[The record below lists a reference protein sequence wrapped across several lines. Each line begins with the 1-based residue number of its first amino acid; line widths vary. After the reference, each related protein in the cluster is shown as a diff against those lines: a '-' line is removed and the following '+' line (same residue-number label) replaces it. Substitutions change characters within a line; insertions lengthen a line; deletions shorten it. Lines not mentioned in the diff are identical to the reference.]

1 MSKTVSVISKNFY
14 TVNPDSIDEYIAAGG
29 FEALKKAVTM
39 KPEEIIE
46 ILNKSDLQG
55 RGGAAFSVATKWNH
69 ALRVSAPVKGIMCNA
84 DEGEP
89 GTFKDRSLLEH
100 NPFGVIEGMIIGAY
114 VGGGSEMNHAR
125 IYIREEYT
133 YLHGRVRNAI
143 KQAEERGF
151 LGNNILGTG
160 LNIEMKV
167 VSGAGAYVCGESS
180 ALLES
185 TEGKAGRPRIKPP
198 RLNNVGLY
206 NLPTLLN
213 NVESYSIVPILVRD
227 DSEYRSYGTEKS
239 IGTKMIS
246 VSGNVQKPGVYEI
259 PFGTTIREV
268 VYDIAG
274 GLSSELPL
282 KFVQI
287 GGASGAIVPAS
298 QLDTPISYEGL
309 AEIGVAVGSGAVVVA
324 DESNSMLDYF
334 DSLAHFFAEESCGKC
349 TPCREGNRQLVKI
362 VGLMKSGKAT
372 MADFERLV
380 SMLELMKGASFCGL
394 GKTEPAPFLAAI
406 KHFEDEV
413 KGYFK

>member
-1 MSKTVSVISKNFY
+1 MSKAVSVISKNFNRI
-14 TVNPDSIDEYIAAGG
+14 NPDSIDDYIAAGG
-29 FEALKKAVTM
+29 FEALKKAITM
-39 KPEEIIE
+39 KAEEI
-46 ILNKSDLQG
+46 LALLDKSDLQG
-55 RGGAAFSVATKWNH
+55 RGGAAFSVAKKWTH
-69 ALRVSAPVKGIMCNA
+69 AVKVPAPVKGVMCNA

-89 GTFKDRSLLEH
+89 GTFKDRALLEH

-125 IYIREEYT
+125 IYIREEYG
-133 YLHGRVRNAI
+133 YLHDRVRNAI
-143 KQAEERGF
+143 RQSEERGF
-151 LGNNILGTG
+151 LGKDILGTG

-213 NVESYSIVPILVRD
+213 NVETYSIVPILVND
-227 DSEYRSYGTEKS
+227 DTEYRSYGTEKS

-246 VSGNVQKPGVYEI
+246 VSGKVKKPGVYEI

-268 VYDIAG
+268 IYDIAG
-274 GLSSELPL
+274 GLSSDRPL

-298 QLDTPISYEGL
+298 QIDVQISYEGL
-309 AEIGVAVGSGAVVVA
+309 DEIGVAVGSGAIVVA
-324 DESNSMLDYF
+324 DDSNSMLDYF
-334 DSLAHFFAEESCGKC
+334 ESLAHFFAEESCGKC
-349 TPCREGNRQLVKI
+349 TPCREGNRQLVRT
-362 VGLMKSGKAT
+362 VALMKSGQAT
-372 MADFERLV
+372 AADYARLAGA
-380 SMLELMKGASFCGL
+380 LELMKGTSFCGL
-394 GKTEPAPFLAAI
+394 GKTEPAPFISAI
-406 KHFEDEV
+406 EHFEEEV
-413 KGYFK
+413 KSYFK

>member
-1 MSKTVSVISKNFY
+1 MSKPVSIISKNFY
-14 TVNPDSIDEYIAAGG
+14 NINPDSIDDYIAAGG
-29 FEALKKAVTM
+29 FEALKKAVAM
-39 KPEEIIE
+39 KPEEIID
-46 ILNKSDLQG
+46 IFDRSDLQG
-55 RGGAAFSVATKWNH
+55 RGGAAFSVAKKWTH
-69 ALRVSAPVKGIMCNA
+69 ALRVPAPIKGIMCNA

-89 GTFKDRSLLEH
+89 GTFKDRALLEH
-100 NPFGVIEGMIIGAY
+100 NPFGVIEGMVIGAY
-114 VGGGSEMNHAR
+114 VGGGSQMNHAR
-125 IYIREEYT
+125 IYIREEYS
-133 YLHGRVRNAI
+133 YLHARMKNAI
-143 KQAEERGF
+143 RQSEEMGF
-151 LGNNILGTG
+151 LGKNILGTG

-213 NVESYSIVPILVRD
+213 NVESYSIVPILVSD
-227 DSEYRSYGTEKS
+227 DSEYRSHGTEKS

-246 VSGNVQKPGVYEI
+246 VSGKVQKPGVYEI

-274 GLSSELPL
+274 GPSSKLPL

-287 GGASGAIVPAS
+287 GGASGAIVPAKE
-298 QLDTPISYEGL
+298 LDTPISYEGL
-309 AEIGVAVGSGAVVVA
+309 AEIGVAVGSGAIVVA

-334 DSLAHFFAEESCGKC
+334 ESLAHFFAHESCGKC
-349 TPCREGNRQLVKI
+349 TPCREGNRQLVRI
-362 VGLMKSGKAT
+362 VEHMKSGNAT
-372 MADFERLV
+372 SADFQRL
-380 SMLELMKGASFCGL
+380 SGILKHMKGSSFCGL
-394 GKTEPAPFLAAI
+394 GKTEPAPFLSAI
-406 KHFEDEV
+406 KHFEDEI

>member
-1 MSKTVSVISKNFY
+1 MSKPASIISKNFY
-14 TVNPDSIDEYIAAGG
+14 KVNPDSIDDYIAAGG
-29 FEALKKAVTM
+29 FEGLKKAVSM

-46 ILNKSDLQG
+46 ILDRSDLQG
-55 RGGAAFSVATKWNH
+55 RGGAAFSVAKKWTH
-69 ALRVSAPVKGIMCNA
+69 ALRVPAPVKGIMCNA

-89 GTFKDRSLLEH
+89 GTFKDRALLEL
-100 NPFGVIEGMIIGAY
+100 NPFGVIEGMAIGAY

-133 YLHGRVRNAI
+133 YLQERMRNAI
-143 KQAEERGF
+143 RQAEEKGF
-151 LGNNILGTG
+151 LGKNILGTG

-246 VSGNVQKPGVYEI
+246 VSGKVKRPGVYEI

-268 VYDIAG
+268 VYDTAG
-274 GLSSELPL
+274 GLSSKLPL
-282 KFVQI
+282 KFIQI
-287 GGASGAIVPAS
+287 GGASGAILPAS
-298 QLDTPISYEGL
+298 HLDTPISYEGL
-309 AEIGVAVGSGAVVVA
+309 TEIGVAVGSGAIVVA
-324 DESNSMLDYF
+324 DESSSLLDYF
-334 DSLAHFFAEESCGKC
+334 ESLSHFFAHESCGKC
-349 TPCREGNRQLVKI
+349 TPCREGNRQLVRI
-362 VGLMKSGKAT
+362 VELMKSGNAT
-372 MADFERLV
+372 SADFQRL
-380 SMLELMKGASFCGL
+380 SSILKHMKGSSFCGL
-394 GKTEPAPFLAAI
+394 GKTEPAPFLSAI
-406 KHFEDEV
+406 KHFEDEIQ
-413 KGYFK
+413 GYFK

>member
-14 TVNPDSIDEYIAAGG
+14 KVNPDSIDEYIAAGG
-29 FEALKKAVTM
+29 FEGLKKAVTM

-46 ILNKSDLQG
+46 ILDKSDLQG
-55 RGGAAFSVATKWNH
+55 RGGAAFSVAKKWMH
-69 ALRVSAPVKGIMCNA
+69 AVKVPAPVKGIMCNA

-227 DSEYRSYGTEKS
+227 DSEYRSYGTQKS

-274 GLSSELPL
+274 GLSSKLPL

-309 AEIGVAVGSGAVVVA
+309 CDIGVAVGSGAVVVA

-334 DSLAHFFAEESCGKC
+334 ESLVHFFAEESCGKC
-349 TPCREGNRQLVKI
+349 TPCREGNRQLVNI
-362 VGLMKSGKAT
+362 VGLMKSGNAI
-372 MADFERLV
+372 ASDFDRLLDV
-380 SMLELMKGASFCGL
+380 LDLMKGLSFCGL